1 MKSKII
7 PGYNGIIPLDLTHVD
22 PKYHKEMIRVHLND
36 IETYKKEQSKLPERL
51 RYENSI
57 LRIQKQLTYERY
69 LEKVRI
75 DREENEKRQKYIK
88 NNNL

>member
-36 IETYKKEQSKLPERL
+36 IEHIKRSKVN
-51 RYENSI
+51 Y
-57 LRIQKQLTYERY
+57 QKDYDMKIASY
-69 LEKVRI
+69 VF
-75 DREENEKRQKYIK
+75 K
-88 NNNL
+88 NN